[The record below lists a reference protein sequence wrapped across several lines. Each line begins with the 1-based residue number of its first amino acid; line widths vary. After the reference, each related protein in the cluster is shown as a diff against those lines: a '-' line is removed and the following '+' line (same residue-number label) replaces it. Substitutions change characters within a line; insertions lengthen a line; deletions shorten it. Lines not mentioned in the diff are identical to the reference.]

1 MVEVLF
7 AVMVVGEIEV
17 QLRSDG
23 TSSVRTTPP
32 LNPRIRVTVIV
43 AVVFEPTC
51 TATGW
56 VEDIVKSGGFP
67 KVNDTMVEWVREPL
81 VAVIGTLY
89 MLWVVE
95 LQDRV

>member
-1 MVEVLF
+1 M
-7 AVMVVGEIEV
+7 
-17 QLRSDG
+17 
-23 TSSVRTTPP
+23 
-32 LNPRIRVTVIV
+32 
-43 AVVFEPTC
+43 FEPTC
-51 TATGW
+51 TATGC

-89 MLWVVE
+89 AFWVVE